1 MTKINPQIAQI
12 TPIYI
17 NLKNRLKVSNEI
29 GQPKL
34 ELTPQSQ
41 YSFDKLSHLHPQKS
55 ELLCIFIFFEKMDGQ
70 I

>member
-1 MTKINPQIAQI
+1 MALTKNEMARS
-12 TPIYI
+12 
-17 NLKNRLKVSNEI
+17 LKISLDI
-29 GQPKL
+29 P
-34 ELTPQSQ
+34 PQSQ